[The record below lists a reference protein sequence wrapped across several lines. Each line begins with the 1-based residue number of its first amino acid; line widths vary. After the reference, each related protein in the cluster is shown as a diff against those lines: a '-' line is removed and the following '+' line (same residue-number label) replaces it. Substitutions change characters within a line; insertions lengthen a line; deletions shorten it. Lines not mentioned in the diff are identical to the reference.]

1 MVEALYFQ
9 TYHSF
14 LIGNFNDTK
23 MFFEFLVDEFK
34 KKKDPKALSNNQLK
48 ELKIIRSALQSGK
61 IETQQWINEPE
72 VASTGTGDAP
82 DIKQTELVRLI
93 HYDGLQRLQEL
104 LQAPDLEL
112 YNIEHPCGS
121 YGAVDMVYR
130 SKDTIYPLEVKRHE
144 GKHDLIGQISKYTL
158 HFKLGLILKHYEIV
172 QPVTI
177 CNSYNQ
183 HTLTELKRLFVI
195 PIRYTIFEEK
205 IRLNTI

>member
-1 MVEALYFQ
+1 
-9 TYHSF
+9 
-14 LIGNFNDTK
+14 
-23 MFFEFLVDEFK
+23 
-34 KKKDPKALSNNQLK
+34 
-48 ELKIIRSALQSGK
+48 
-61 IETQQWINEPE
+61 
-72 VASTGTGDAP
+72 
-82 DIKQTELVRLI
+82 
-93 HYDGLQRLQEL
+93 
-104 LQAPDLEL
+104 
-112 YNIEHPCGS
+112 
-121 YGAVDMVYR
+121 MVYR